1 MTAGR
6 RGSALLVAC
15 LLSLGTGEAR
25 AQEVLVEADASPREP
40 EFRGRKV
47 HGDIRFGA
55 GFGFIVEDPI
65 ASLEPSLGL
74 DFRDLAPVELR
85 IGAPVR
91 LRMYD
96 RDPEQGPVVRN
107 TEWDEVGDYLAILQQ
122 LSYNGDYVFAEQ
134 GRAMIDL
141 RVGNLGRVH
150 VGHGSIVHGYANSL
164 DLDRRRTGVDLDAR
178 VEGALL
184 DQDAGAELALV
195 VGDLAGQQIFG
206 ARIGADW
213 AGAALGFSVFGD
225 PLAPRTLVPQVVGGA
240 ALQVDGQNRLVSTGG
255 RGATALGLDFSY
267 RWTDRWRYL
276 VVPYLDLNLMPGL
289 GKGMHLG
296 VDTEFTLGRRRAVRL
311 GVVGELTVGDR
322 GYDPTYFD
330 VFYNA
335 QRMQGQFV
343 AYPGELPL
351 GFADVAAPKFGF
363 VRQNDLHGVG
373 GYGALRFSHEEGAFV
388 ETGYRY
394 RPGPLGHTWETRVG
408 VDLEVVQLSVL
419 AAHRGGLGFNIV
431 DPAGTLARLDL
442 NVPVNPYLDV
452 TAQAGWQPVVRRAP
466 GATAAA
472 REPSA
477 GYVGGGGL
485 VLVGI
490 AGRFGW

>member
-1 MTAGR
+1 MSVRTGYW
-6 RGSALLVAC
+6 ALAAV
-15 LLSLGTGEAR
+15 LSLGTATAQ
-25 AQEVLVEADASPREP
+25 AQEVLIEADASPREP
-40 EFRGRKV
+40 EYRGRKV

-55 GFGFIVEDPI
+55 GFGFIVEDPM

-74 DFRDLAPVELR
+74 DLRDIAPVEIR
-85 IGAPVR
+85 IGGPVR

-96 RDPEQGPVVRN
+96 RDPEQGPVLRG
-107 TEWDEVGDYLAILQQ
+107 TDWDEAGDFLAILQQ
-122 LSYNGDYVFAEQ
+122 LSYNGDYVFGLQ

-150 VGHGSIVHGYANSL
+150 VGHGSLVHGYANSL
-164 DLDRRRTGVDLDAR
+164 DLDRRRTGIDLDAR

-184 DQDAGAELALV
+184 QQPAGAELAFV

-206 ARIGADW
+206 TRMGADW
-213 AGAALGFSVFGD
+213 AGAGVGFSVFGD
-225 PLAPRTLVPQVVGGA
+225 PLAPH
-240 ALQVDGQNRLVSTGG
+240 ALQAGAGNGVLVDKHNRLAAQGD

-311 GVVGELTVGDR
+311 GVIGELTVGDR

-330 VFYNA
+330 VFYMT
-335 QRMQGQFV
+335 QRMQGTFV
-343 AYPGELPL
+343 AYPGDLPP
-351 GFADVAAPKFGF
+351 GFSTDAVTKYGF
-363 VRQNDLHGVG
+363 VQQNNLGGAG

-388 ETGYRY
+388 EMGYRY

-419 AAHRGGLGFNIV
+419 AAHKGALGFNIV
-431 DPAGTLARLDL
+431 EPAGTLARLDL
-442 NVPVNPYLDV
+442 NVPINPYLDV

-466 GATAAA
+466 GESAAA
-472 REPSA
+472 RQPSS
-477 GYVGGGGL
+477 GFVGGGGL
-485 VLVGI
+485 ILLGI

>member
-1 MTAGR
+1 MSGR
-6 RGSALLVAC
+6 RIAVGLASLLALASAP
-15 LLSLGTGEAR
+15 AR
-25 AQEVLVEADASPREP
+25 AQEVLVEADASPHEP

-65 ASLEPSLGL
+65 ASVEPSLGL

-96 RDPEQGPVVRN
+96 RNPEQGPVVRN

-134 GRAMIDL
+134 GRAMVDL
-141 RVGNLGRVH
+141 RVGGLGRVH

-164 DLDRRRTGVDLDAR
+164 DLDRRRTGIDLDAR

-184 DQDAGAELALV
+184 EQTAGAELALV

-206 ARIGADW
+206 SRIGADW
-213 AGAALGFSVFGD
+213 AGAGVGFSVFGD
-225 PLAPRTLVPQVVGGA
+225 PLAPRTLVPQAAGGQ
-240 ALQVDGQNRLVSTGG
+240 ALLVDSQNRLASQGQ

-289 GKGMHLG
+289 GRGMHLG

-311 GVVGELTVGDR
+311 GVVGELTVGSA

-335 QRMQGQFV
+335 QRMQGPFV
-343 AYPGELPL
+343 AYPADLPG
-351 GFADVAAPKFGF
+351 GFADVATSKYGF
-363 VRQNDLHGVG
+363 VLANDLHGAG

-394 RPGPLGHTWETRVG
+394 RPGPLGHTWETRIG

-419 AAHRGGLGFNIV
+419 AAHKGAMGFNII

-466 GATAAA
+466 GESAAA
-472 REPSA
+472 RQAS
-477 GYVGGGGL
+477 GGFVGGGGL
-485 VLVGI
+485 VLLGI

>member
-1 MTAGR
+1 MIGR
-6 RGSALLVAC
+6 SGAVLGFYLAFGAASAY
-15 LLSLGTGEAR
+15 
-25 AQEVLVEADASPREP
+25 AQEVLVEADASPHEP

-65 ASLEPSLGL
+65 ASVEPSLGL

-107 TEWDEVGDYLAILQQ
+107 SEWDEVGDYLAILQQ

-134 GRAMIDL
+134 GRATIDL

-150 VGHGSIVHGYANSL
+150 VGHGSLVHGYANSL
-164 DLDRRRTGVDLDAR
+164 DLDRRRTGIDLDAR

-184 DQDAGAELALV
+184 EQTAGAELAFV

-206 ARIGADW
+206 SRIGADW
-213 AGAALGFSVFGD
+213 AGAGLGFSVFGD
-225 PLAPRTLVPQVVGGA
+225 PLAPRSLVPQVAGGT
-240 ALQVDGQNRLVSTGG
+240 ALLVDAQNRLATQGQ

-276 VVPYLDLNLMPGL
+276 VVPYLDLNVMPGL
-289 GKGMHLG
+289 GRGMHLG

-311 GVVGELTVGDR
+311 GVVGELTVGSR

-343 AYPGELPL
+343 AYPGDLPG
-351 GFADVAAPKFGF
+351 GFSDVATSKYGF
-363 VRQNDLHGVG
+363 VLANDLHGAG

-394 RPGPLGHTWETRVG
+394 RPGPLGHTWETRIG

-419 AAHRGGLGFNIV
+419 AAHKGGMGFNIV
-431 DPAGTLARLDL
+431 DPAGTLGRFDL

-466 GATAAA
+466 GESAAA
-472 REPSA
+472 RQPS
-477 GYVGGGGL
+477 GGFVGGGGL
-485 VLVGI
+485 VLLGI

>member
-1 MTAGR
+1 MSRPRVAVAVAV
-6 RGSALLVAC
+6 ALLSFWTA
-15 LLSLGTGEAR
+15 EAR
-25 AQEVLVEADASPREP
+25 AQEVLIEADASPHPPDTRT
-40 EFRGRKV
+40 RKV

-65 ASLEPSLGL
+65 ASLEPSFGL
-74 DFRDLAPVELR
+74 DFRDIAPVELR
-85 IGAPVR
+85 IGGPIRRR
-91 LRMYD
+91 LYD
-96 RDPEQGPVVRN
+96 RDPEPGPVIRN
-107 TEWDEVGDYLAILQQ
+107 TDWDEVGDYLAILQQ
-122 LSYNGDYVFAEQ
+122 LSYAGDYVFAEQ
-134 GRAMIDL
+134 GRAMVDL
-141 RVGNLGRVH
+141 RVGSLGRVH

-184 DQDAGAELALV
+184 EQTAGAELAFV

-206 ARIGADW
+206 TRLGADW
-213 AGAALGFSVFGD
+213 AGAGIGLSVFGD
-225 PLAPRTLVPQVVGGA
+225 PFAPRTLVPAGSA
-240 ALQVDGQNRLVSTGG
+240 ALQVDSQNRLAATGT

-276 VVPYLDLNLMPGL
+276 VVPYIDLNLMPGL
-289 GKGMHLG
+289 GKGMHIG

-330 VFYNA
+330 VFYMS
-335 QRMQGQFV
+335 QRMQGQFL
-343 AYPGELPL
+343 AYPGDLPSD
-351 GFADVAAPKFGF
+351 FAGTAAPKYGF
-363 VRQNDLHGVG
+363 VQQNDLHGVG
-373 GYGALRFSHEEGAFV
+373 GYGAVRFSHEEGAFI

-419 AAHRGGLGFNIV
+419 AAHKGPFGFNIV
-431 DPAGTLARLDL
+431 DPAGTVARLDL
-442 NVPVNPYLDV
+442 NVPVNSYLDV

-466 GATAAA
+466 GEPATA
-472 REPSA
+472 RQPS
-477 GYVGGGGL
+477 GGFVGGGGL
-485 VLVGI
+485 ILLGI